1 MWTLIFLLL
10 MIAVFGKLIFFAV
23 KMTWG
28 VTKILFTLVFLPLFL
43 IGLVFAGLMYI
54 AIPILL
60 IAGIAV
66 WLFKAVF

>member
-28 VTKILFTLVFLPLFL
+28 VTKILFFPLIL
-43 IGLVFAGLMYI
+43 IGLVMAGLMYI
-54 AIPILL
+54 ALPILL
-60 IAGIAV
+60 VVGIITWFV
-66 WLFKAVF
+66 KTVF

>member
-28 VTKILFTLVFLPLFL
+28 VTKILFTLVFFPLIL
-43 IGLVFAGLMYI
+43 IGLVMAGLMHI
-54 AIPILL
+54 ALPILL
-60 IAGIAV
+60 VVGIITWFV
-66 WLFKAVF
+66 KTVF

>member
-28 VTKILFTLVFLPLFL
+28 VTLVFFPLIL
-43 IGLVFAGLMYI
+43 IGLVMAGLMYI
-54 AIPILL
+54 ALPILL
-60 IAGIAV
+60 VVGIITWFV
-66 WLFKAVF
+66 KTVF